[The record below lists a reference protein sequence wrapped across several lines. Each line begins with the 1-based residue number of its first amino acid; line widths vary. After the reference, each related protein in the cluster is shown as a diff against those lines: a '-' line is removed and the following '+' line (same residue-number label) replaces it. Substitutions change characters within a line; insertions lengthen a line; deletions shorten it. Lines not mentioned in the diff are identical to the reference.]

1 MNLDADRLAKLAG
14 LPVAKKRNLNE
25 ASNRSMHDDAS
36 LSGEDE
42 HRFGK
47 GQLAERGESHGDK
60 SDTRPGEKDYTWK
73 AGDKSKTDKG
83 TRDRGERAGDE
94 AGPELEEDTDYSG
107 HGMRRGDQSD
117 TRKGRSDFMGETIEV
132 NEKMISREIAL
143 MRKERL
149 QENELRKIIRAE
161 IGSIMKGIKKE
172 STSGTKRKASRRS
185 SNLKKGVTL
194 GMLGPGFR

>member
-1 MNLDADRLAKLAG
+1 MKINLDRLCKLAG
-14 LPVAKKRNLNE
+14 VESNQESTLNE
-25 ASNRSMHDDAS
+25 ASNRSMHDEAA

-47 GQLAERGESHGDK
+47 GQLAEEQKYGGNK
-60 SDTRPGEKDYTWK
+60 
-73 AGDKSKTDKG
+73 
-83 TRDRGERAGDE
+83 GDE
-94 AGPELEEDTDYSG
+94 SRSRRDY
-107 HGMRRGDQSD
+107 
-117 TRKGRSDFMGETIEV
+117 MGETVEV
-132 NEKMISREIAL
+132 NEEMIAREIAL

-172 STSGTKRKASRRS
+172 STKEKTARRS
-185 SNLKKGVTL
+185 SNLKKGVTM